1 MLECE
6 CECVCV
12 MRISGG
18 CSHVSSVLFL
28 LRAVERSLWG
38 FFMRNTQ
45 KIERFLLHIHVHC
58 DETMYIYLIRDHV
71 GEDST

>member
-1 MLECE
+1 M
-6 CECVCV
+6 
-12 MRISGG
+12 
-18 CSHVSSVLFL
+18 SSVLFL

-58 DETMYIYLIRDHV
+58 DETMYIYLIRDDV
-71 GEDST
+71 GGDST